1 MRALSLV
8 ISVIVALMSVQPS
21 IASQSPPEQ
30 TKTSSPESRDSLS
43 ELRQKLLSD
52 LVHRKKNEE
61 SRPVQ
66 WATPAWRTD
75 FVRAVISE
83 VSVNW
88 PVNYA
93 LDQGKEVAIYLTISR
108 KGFVL
113 DSRIMASSG
122 DKEFD
127 ARALGAVRKT
137 KQLSAV
143 SHLSD
148 EEFDVVRVLNIIF
161 RPEAPKN

>member
-1 MRALSLV
+1 MRAPSLV
-8 ISVIVALMSVQPS
+8 ISAIVTLTSVQPL
-21 IASQSPPEQ
+21 IASQPPQERP
-30 TKTSSPESRDSLS
+30 KTSSPESRDSLS
-43 ELRQKLLSD
+43 ELRQKLLND
-52 LVHRKKNEE
+52 LVHRKKKEE
-61 SRPVQ
+61 SRSVQ
-66 WATPAWRTD
+66 WATPAWQTD

-113 DSRIMASSG
+113 DSRIMTSSG

-143 SHLSD
+143 NHLSD
-148 EEFDVVRVLNIIF
+148 EEFEQVRVLNLVF
-161 RPEAPKN
+161 RPQALKN

>member
-1 MRALSLV
+1 MRALSVV
-8 ISVIVALMSVQPS
+8 ISAMVALISVQPL
-21 IASQSPPEQ
+21 IASQPPPERV
-30 TKTSSPESRDSLS
+30 KTLSPESIGSLS
-43 ELRQKLLSD
+43 ELRHKLLSD
-52 LVHRKKNEE
+52 LVPREKRED
-61 SRPVQ
+61 SRPSQ
-66 WATPAWRTD
+66 WTPPAWQAD
-75 FVRAVISE
+75 FFRAVISE
-83 VSVNW
+83 ISTNW

-113 DSRIMASSG
+113 DSRIMTSSG

-148 EEFDVVRVLNIIF
+148 EEFEQVRVLNIVF
-161 RPEAPKN
+161 RPEALEK